1 MEETPWNKKTGK
13 KKKKSPGTLK
23 KKQKKNLLQ
32 GQMNQIPH
40 SLIL

>member
-1 MEETPWNKKTGK
+1 MEETPWNKKTG
-13 KKKKSPGTLK
+13 KKKSPGTLK

>member
-1 MEETPWNKKTGK
+1 MEETPWNKKK
-13 KKKKSPGTLK
+13 KKKKEPWDFEKK